1 MQFEAFD
8 QRLGILH
15 VAPNTVH
22 VALVA
27 LRFLASVLGPCC
39 FFEFPGFVYHVRGA
53 SHAARLFFD
62 SPRCCVA
69 SLVARMHEIAC
80 AALHSFSMELHSCC
94 ECLSSSSVPFV
105 SIAGTRLGPLVWP
118 CVHLPIFTVLSRS
131 PGRNQGGGRGR
142 GTVRTGCP
150 WPWRRDRRH
159 FDGIAPGA
167 WRNTWTH
174 GPLWRSCTS

>member
-27 LRFLASVLGPCC
+27 LRFLASVLGPSCL
-39 FFEFPGFVYHVRGA
+39 FEFPGFVYHVRGA

-105 SIAGTRLGPLVWP
+105 SIAGTRLGPLVWR